1 MKSFKLIAF
10 AFLLSLAACQPDATD
25 EPTPDNTASINFVGT
40 WNRDS
45 VLLNTVFPSKLKVR
59 IETESNYGSYIFNS
73 DLESGVLNLS
83 GSDFAITWKY
93 SSSNKSILINEVDWM
108 GVSYTVEEIS
118 QRKKH
123 LLLGNRFEGKG
134 FQTTNHHI
142 CLSAH
147 YCWRN
152 ES

>member
-10 AFLLSLAACQPDATD
+10 VFLLSLAACQPDATD

-108 GVSYTVEEIS
+108 GVSYTVEELS
-118 QRKKH
+118 KTK
-123 LLLGNRFEGKG
+123 LLLIGYKDSGEDNQIERIIYLTKK
-134 FQTTNHHI
+134 
-142 CLSAH
+142 
-147 YCWRN
+147 
-152 ES
+152 

>member
-10 AFLLSLAACQPDATD
+10 VFLLSLAACQPDATD

-108 GVSYTVEEIS
+108 GVSYSVEELS
-118 QRKKH
+118 KTK
-123 LLLGNRFEGKG
+123 LLLIGYKDSGEDNQIER
-134 FQTTNHHI
+134 I
-142 CLSAH
+142 IYLSKK
-147 YCWRN
+147 
-152 ES
+152 

>member
-25 EPTPDNTASINFVGT
+25 EPTHSTASINFVGT

-108 GVSYTVEEIS
+108 GVSYTVEELS
-118 QRKKH
+118 KTK
-123 LLLGNRFEGKG
+123 LLLIGYKDSGIDNQIETIIYLTKK
-134 FQTTNHHI
+134 
-142 CLSAH
+142 
-147 YCWRN
+147 
-152 ES
+152 

>member
-108 GVSYTVEEIS
+108 GVSYTVEELS
-118 QRKKH
+118 KTK
-123 LLLGNRFEGKG
+123 LLLIGYKDSGEDNQIERIIYLTKK
-134 FQTTNHHI
+134 
-142 CLSAH
+142 
-147 YCWRN
+147 
-152 ES
+152 